1 VASAADNHANGQP
14 ISAMVFNSKGKF
26 FLNLDEKAAA
36 APVTVAPVKQPAPA
50 KPAATKAPAK
60 GDKPSITIQAPAGG
74 AASAA
79 TTTAAATSATPSAVD
94 NAADNAAPQGKVLT
108 TAEAIAAELAAAQA
122 ARPAAVDATFAPDCL
137 TPGGALP
144 MRRRRGGANLAGFRT
159 MAGGLFGKK

>member
-1 VASAADNHANGQP
+1 VTAAAVGSAADNHANGQP

-50 KPAATKAPAK
+50 KPAATKGAAQ
-60 GDKPSITIQAPAGG
+60 PSIQAPA
-74 AASAA
+74 A
-79 TTTAAATSATPSAVD
+79 TAAATSATPS
-94 NAADNAAPQGKVLT
+94 AADNAAPQGKVLT

-122 ARPAAVDATFAPDCL
+122 ARPAAVDATFAPECL

-144 MRRRRGGANLAGFRT
+144 MRRRRGGANLAGFRA